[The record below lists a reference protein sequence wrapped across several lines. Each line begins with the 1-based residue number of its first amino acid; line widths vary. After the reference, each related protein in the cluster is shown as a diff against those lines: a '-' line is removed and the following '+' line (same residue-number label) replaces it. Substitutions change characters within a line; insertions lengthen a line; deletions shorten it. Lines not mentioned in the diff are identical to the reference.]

1 MDTLIKRD
9 ELIQKAIDSKVWA
22 LVGASSNPDKY
33 GNIILHVMARS
44 GYKMYPINP
53 RATEIDGFKVYPNL
67 NALPEKPEVVV
78 FVVPPKL
85 TLPMLDEAVALGIK
99 TVWFQP
105 GADSAEN
112 IKKAE
117 NLGLEVIYDACCMVA
132 KGRRSWR

>member
-1 MDTLIKRD
+1 LNTLIKRD
-9 ELIQKAIDSKVWA
+9 DLIQKAIDSKVWA
-22 LVGASSNPDKY
+22 LVGASSNPHKY

-44 GYKMYPINP
+44 GYKMYPVNP

-67 NALPEKPEVVV
+67 EALPEKPDVVV

-85 TLPMLDEAVALGIK
+85 TLPVLDEVITLGIR

-112 IKKAE
+112 IQKAE
-117 NLGLEVIYDACCMVA
+117 ELGLEVIYDACCMVA
-132 KGRRSWR
+132 KNRRSWR